1 MEQNVFKTSNH
12 PRHSSIWTI
21 KCKNFDDV
29 LTTKTSTSCVACL
42 VELLEEPSYLIV
54 KKKLV
59 LSEFLRLLQNCDQL
73 PLLITHN
80 YDVLK
85 NTVIIL
91 IDLLEVTEENFLALV
106 IEVCLKLLN
115 LAKSDPLTTLV
126 LDFIA
131 NQIVNNNSNVE
142 KCLPIIVLLGRLLDT
157 LTDLHKTYYRY
168 YNNTIPC
175 LAASLVHPNTDVQ
188 LAALYIVVLLVKD
201 PTIRPSLLTDYQCQL
216 AQAIIVILSSSS
228 SVPLLCNVLEMVRVL
243 LVENSFLQ
251 FVVQLRLK
259 GSSLGSAFKSLLQN
273 RKESLQTGT
282 LLCVL
287 ELLTRSRS
295 ITPAA
300 SVLLLEADIAELLFE
315 RLYSRNSYHIRL
327 LFQCL
332 TLLSEVPTFFSHFH
346 SVYGIDSIISALNT
360 LQQMNQKKLLVDGL
374 ILLRNI
380 LQRQPDNITL
390 FNNVNSVKL
399 CLGVLSK
406 MMDYHNRDVLVVT
419 LEAAAYMFKKEHL
432 LLPVPFEL
440 LKDLCKA
447 LAYHVYS
454 LCKPLLQGRKP
465 SKQAVEEKYSQII
478 TVFHLLLEQACS
490 FCVACEK
497 DPRTCETNY
506 RAPMLKETSESCVK
520 PVEKFAKLLLE
531 ITDTCSLPLIMAIGE
546 NCLNHELYQKVF
558 SYLNILYKFEHV
570 NMTPQSMKLS
580 ASGFL
585 MMMLQLKYKFS
596 YNKTLADLIC
606 LFYDKLFQCLFQH
619 YYRISLM
626 EVISTGLRNCF
637 FCLRDIYQEFVQTSE
652 DGTKEFILTLL
663 YFCYINHYECLPI
676 KILFDI
682 LDHFISCHVLLKVLP
697 EYLLKSLVFLLA
709 WGSKYSNT
717 GPKFAVSKRSAI
729 SLVQL
734 IEEIQ
739 PSVWFAKPSDI
750 FLNWSFVE
758 LTLTAETSNK
768 VLEYWLNTVSV
779 EDIQFCLKRNAAIT
793 SSSSSSSS
801 KNPSHDAEDQTVNE
815 EKEYRGTRDVVPLSL
830 IQCRGFLQALFVQ
843 LTNPN
848 EELAKKAILLMNWI
862 ITQNQ
867 ENKNEDCDHHTILLA
882 WLEETASACLHSL
895 LLKHSPLQATS
906 ICSILPVVTRF
917 LEKPLVNRSS
927 VFDCKLVYH
936 LVNLSVHLDI
946 SNKEHQKMFD
956 RIFCYLTFAVKHVL
970 DSAPNNNNVVSLLIQ
985 NEKFLEKL
993 EMVLQNM
1000 NEGLLVLK
1008 IQVIHLLNQLIKTV
1022 PHDTQVVHPVTISFD
1037 NISIMYEGHNITAR
1051 HQVFEFLSSLFQAH
1065 FQSAVVR
1072 VHFWSSLSAV
1082 TKETT
1087 NLATTHSKQ
1096 LRKLYIYLQ
1105 QDIVK
1110 NITTG
1115 HSESIQCLLN
1125 MLDFLNVNNS
1135 CFEQQIMSQPWNHVL
1150 LDFLFR
1156 VHNLADFSDSL
1167 LSLIIKFLDH
1177 EDCIELMK
1185 YHMNNMLKNAHI
1197 MLKFG
1202 RIQPERVLMW
1212 SLLHKLTNVAMTC
1225 DVDESLVLNV
1235 KAMMED
1241 SNDSTQ

>member
-1 MEQNVFKTSNH
+1 MDDILGNKE
-12 PRHSSIWTI
+12 I
-21 KCKNFDDV
+21 KQWFFSK
-29 LTTKTSTSCVACL
+29 
-42 VELLEEPSYLIV
+42 EL
-54 KKKLV
+54 K
-59 LSEFLRLLQNCDQL
+59 
-73 PLLITHN
+73 
-80 YDVLK
+80 
-85 NTVIIL
+85 
-91 IDLLEVTEENFLALV
+91 
-106 IEVCLKLLN
+106 
-115 LAKSDPLTTLV
+115 
-126 LDFIA
+126 
-131 NQIVNNNSNVE
+131 
-142 KCLPIIVLLGRLLDT
+142 
-157 LTDLHKTYYRY
+157 
-168 YNNTIPC
+168 
-175 LAASLVHPNTDVQ
+175 
-188 LAALYIVVLLVKD
+188 IVVK
-201 PTIRPSLLTDYQCQL
+201 
-216 AQAIIVILSSSS
+216 
-228 SVPLLCNVLEMVRVL
+228 
-243 LVENSFLQ
+243 
-251 FVVQLRLK
+251 
-259 GSSLGSAFKSLLQN
+259 
-273 RKESLQTGT
+273 
-282 LLCVL
+282 
-287 ELLTRSRS
+287 
-295 ITPAA
+295 
-300 SVLLLEADIAELLFE
+300 ELLFE

-332 TLLSEVPTFFSHFH
+332 TLLSEIPTFFSHFH

-419 LEAAAYMFKKEHL
+419 LEAAAYMFN
-432 LLPVPFEL
+432 
-440 LKDLCKA
+440 
-447 LAYHVYS
+447 
-454 LCKPLLQGRKP
+454 
-465 SKQAVEEKYSQII
+465 
-478 TVFHLLLEQACS
+478 

-793 SSSSSSSS
+793 SSSSSS

-815 EKEYRGTRDVVPLSL
+815 EKEYR
-830 IQCRGFLQALFVQ
+830 
-843 LTNPN
+843 
-848 EELAKKAILLMNWI
+848 
-862 ITQNQ
+862 
-867 ENKNEDCDHHTILLA
+867 
-882 WLEETASACLHSL
+882 
-895 LLKHSPLQATS
+895 
-906 ICSILPVVTRF
+906 
-917 LEKPLVNRSS
+917 
-927 VFDCKLVYH
+927 
-936 LVNLSVHLDI
+936 
-946 SNKEHQKMFD
+946 
-956 RIFCYLTFAVKHVL
+956 VKHVL
-970 DSAPNNNNVVSLLIQ
+970 NSAPNNNN
-985 NEKFLEKL
+985 
-993 EMVLQNM
+993 
-1000 NEGLLVLK
+1000 
-1008 IQVIHLLNQLIKTV
+1008 
-1022 PHDTQVVHPVTISFD
+1022 
-1037 NISIMYEGHNITAR
+1037 
-1051 HQVFEFLSSLFQAH
+1051 
-1065 FQSAVVR
+1065 
-1072 VHFWSSLSAV
+1072 
-1082 TKETT
+1082 
-1087 NLATTHSKQ
+1087 
-1096 LRKLYIYLQ
+1096 
-1105 QDIVK
+1105 
-1110 NITTG
+1110 
-1115 HSESIQCLLN
+1115 
-1125 MLDFLNVNNS
+1125 
-1135 CFEQQIMSQPWNHVL
+1135 EQQIMSQPWNHVL

-1167 LSLIIKFLDH
+1167 LSLIIK
-1177 EDCIELMK
+1177 
-1185 YHMNNMLKNAHI
+1185 
-1197 MLKFG
+1197 
-1202 RIQPERVLMW
+1202 
-1212 SLLHKLTNVAMTC
+1212 LTNVAMTC